1 MAIPFF
7 IQKTMH
13 VIRKLL
19 DKGILCLLF
28 LSLTQVHAQQV
39 NDTPSFRRTLPNR
52 TGTENNVQK
61 LAAAEHAI
69 QVNQLRWQRN
79 FFLAVSIVLVLVFF
93 QAFSRSRRGL
103 REGALL
109 SRENSR
115 LEQLNHS
122 KDQLFAIISH
132 DLRSAVHALGV
143 NISRIKTLLG
153 QSMAQEALEL
163 LENTG
168 EISAS
173 TQSLLNNLLYWSM
186 SQTGQ
191 VSFQFEQLALKPL
204 IEQVCYDF
212 RPIAASKKISLLDL
226 VDYPFTCL
234 ADANALKIMLRNLID
249 NALKYTAPQGS
260 VTITVQQDAQRCRIT
275 VTDSGIGMDEET
287 VAAVLDTG
295 PNRVQSDAYG
305 RRSTGLG
312 LWLVKSLAATNGG
325 EFSVLS
331 EKGIGTHITIALPV
345 H

>member
-1 MAIPFF
+1 MYL
-7 IQKTMH
+7 M
-13 VIRKLL
+13 RKLL
-19 DKGILCLLF
+19 DKGILWLILLSF
-28 LSLTQVHAQQV
+28 SHLQAQHV
-39 NDTPSFRRTLPNR
+39 NDTPPVQRDLPNR
-52 TGTENNVQK
+52 SPATEKNLQERSDT
-61 LAAAEHAI
+61 EHAI
-69 QVNQLRWQRN
+69 RLNQLRWQRN
-79 FFLAVSIVLVLVFF
+79 FFLAVSIVLLLIFF
-93 QAFSRSRRGL
+93 QTFNRSRKTL
-103 REGALL
+103 REGWTLN
-109 SRENSR
+109 RENSR
-115 LEQLNHS
+115 LEQLNRS

-132 DLRSAVHALGV
+132 DLRSALHALGA
-143 NISRIKTLLG
+143 NISRIRTLFE
-153 QSMAQEALEL
+153 QSMTEEARQL

-168 EISAS
+168 QISAS

-234 ADANALKIMLRNLID
+234 ADANALKIILRNLID

-260 VTITVQQDAQRCRIT
+260 VIITAQQDEQRCRIT

-312 LWLVKSLAATNGG
+312 LWLVKSLVATNSG

-331 EKGIGTHITIALPV
+331 EKGIGTHITITLPAR
-345 H
+345 